1 MLIPRKS
8 KNIHVDEKGNIYI
21 SINIKGKEHR
31 FTPKAGIPEF
41 TREQIELG
49 KEYLRQL
56 DSKPRY
62 EKFVQA
68 YLETNMRTTA
78 DEGRVSENEEK
89 NIVILSV
96 PIAKMVFLRL
106 FPSPEE
112 YIRDYK
118 NKEKLAK
125 KFSILNDI
133 SFYGSRILVADSLY
147 YDFINFNRLDEI
159 MTRNINY
166 DFSEKL
172 KGFGFK
178 GSFMLAFDLGY
189 DVMVPDTRL
198 LRGYAFDV
206 EPEISYDK
214 WQTIKNN
221 EAYFLLAYEILKQ
234 KADEWW
240 NRLNDETRS
249 GWENQKYRLFHV
261 VAWLSTLESEKVV
274 KNFTTVLF
282 RSLDEIDVLS
292 RTVQRVVEQY
302 I

>member
-8 KNIHVDEKGNIYI
+8 KNIHVDEKGNVYI
-21 SINIKGKEHR
+21 SISIKGKEHR
-31 FTPKAGIPEF
+31 FTPKAGIPKF
-41 TREQIELG
+41 TKEQIELG

-56 DSKPRY
+56 DSKSKY

-68 YLETNMRTTA
+68 YLETNMRRTA
-78 DEGRVSENEEK
+78 DEGSVSESEEK

-112 YIRDYK
+112 YIKDYR
-118 NKEKLAK
+118 NKEKLAN
-125 KFSILNDI
+125 KFNILNDI
-133 SFYGSRILVADSLY
+133 GFYGSRIVVADSLY
-147 YDFINFNRLDEI
+147 YDFMNFDRLDEI

-206 EPEISYDK
+206 EPEISYDE
-214 WQTIKNN
+214 WQKIKNN

-240 NRLNDETRS
+240 KSLPEETRD
-249 GWENQKYRLFHV
+249 GWEKQKYRLFHV

-274 KNFTTVLF
+274 KNFITVLF

>member
-118 NKEKLAK
+118 NKENLAK